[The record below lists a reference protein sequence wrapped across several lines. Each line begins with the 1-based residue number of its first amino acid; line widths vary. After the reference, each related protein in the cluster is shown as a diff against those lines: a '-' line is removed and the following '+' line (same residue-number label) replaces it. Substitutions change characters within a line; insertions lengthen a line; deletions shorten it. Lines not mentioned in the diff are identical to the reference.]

1 VVARSPLRQS
11 MIAQSSAGCGR
22 DLRGDCMAL
31 SRVNLFAL
39 LVPCP
44 VIALLCVPTQE
55 LEASACFASAAAVR
69 QEYPDAWP
77 SWTLRAADHNG
88 VKCWFPASR
97 ENHSRSI
104 EPASSSQAAER
115 RRSDPDAPAV
125 ASSAVAPG
133 EGMPDDDAP
142 PAADGMN
149 DLGWSF
155 HSRSARI
162 GGTLR
167 DEEWI
172 ADRSFDDRFAAAFE
186 SNSLSRPSTIQY
198 MMVLNLP

>member
-1 VVARSPLRQS
+1 

-22 DLRGDCMAL
+22 DFRGDHRMAL
-31 SRVNLFAL
+31 SRVNLLAL
-39 LVPCP
+39 LLPCP
-44 VIALLCVPTQE
+44 VIALLCAPTEE

-69 QEYPDAWP
+69 QAYPDAWP
-77 SWTLRAADHNG
+77 SWTQRAADHSG

-104 EPASSSQAAER
+104 ERPSGGQVAER
-115 RRSDPDAPAV
+115 RRSDTDGRAV
-125 ASSAVAPG
+125 ASSAVAPD
-133 EGMPDDDAP
+133 EDV
-142 PAADGMN
+142 PAAEDGMSE
-149 DLGWSF
+149 LGWSF
-155 HSRSARI
+155 HSRSAQI
-162 GGTLR
+162 GATLR

-172 ADRSFDDRFAAAFE
+172 TDRSFDDRFAAAFE